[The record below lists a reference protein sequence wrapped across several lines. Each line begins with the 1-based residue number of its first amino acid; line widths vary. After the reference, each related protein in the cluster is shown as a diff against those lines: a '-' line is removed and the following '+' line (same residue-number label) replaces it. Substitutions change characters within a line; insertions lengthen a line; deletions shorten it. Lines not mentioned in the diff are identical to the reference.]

1 MGSCPRASARRCR
14 ITGGSVESR
23 LHDRCYACPFIAAA
37 ALMTRFFHDVVPWWH
52 LISPAFVIFV
62 VLPLLYWSTT
72 KRGDWSGWNG
82 LAQSYGVDAWPGDA
96 SDLGAPRY
104 CRIRRRDG
112 CAPQK
117 FDQQL
122 RVAASPTSLCLR
134 VECCATGMMRPLA
147 VPWRAVRD
155 DGVQSTCGIPLGQL
169 ALGDDVFVTL
179 DGAIHAGVLAAK
191 GRLGTTV

>member
-1 MGSCPRASARRCR
+1 
-14 ITGGSVESR
+14 
-23 LHDRCYACPFIAAA
+23 
-37 ALMTRFFHDVVPWWH
+37 MTRFFHDVVPWWH

-122 RVAASPTSLCLR
+122 RVAASPTELCLR

-155 DGVQSTCGIPLGQL
+155 DGVQSTCGIPLGEL

>member
-1 MGSCPRASARRCR
+1 
-14 ITGGSVESR
+14 
-23 LHDRCYACPFIAAA
+23 
-37 ALMTRFFHDVVPWWH
+37 MTRFFHDVVPWWH

-82 LAQSYGVDAWPGDA
+82 LAKTYGVDAWPGDA

-122 RVAASPTSLCLR
+122 RVGQPR
-134 VECCATGMMRPLA
+134 LA
-147 VPWRAVRD
+147 RAVAICGAGAAFLCCCSARD
-155 DGVQSTCGIPLGQL
+155 GKI
-169 ALGDDVFVTL
+169 
-179 DGAIHAGVLAAK
+179 
-191 GRLGTTV
+191 

>member
-1 MGSCPRASARRCR
+1 
-14 ITGGSVESR
+14 
-23 LHDRCYACPFIAAA
+23 
-37 ALMTRFFHDVVPWWH
+37 MTRFFHDVVPWWH

-82 LAQSYGVDAWPGDA
+82 LAESYGVGAWPGDA

-104 CRIRRRDG
+104 CRVRRRDG

-117 FDQQL
+117 FDKQL
-122 RVAASPTSLCLR
+122 RVGTSQTALCLR

-191 GRLGTTV
+191 GRLGPTV

>member
-1 MGSCPRASARRCR
+1 
-14 ITGGSVESR
+14 
-23 LHDRCYACPFIAAA
+23 
-37 ALMTRFFHDVVPWWH
+37 MTRFFHDVVPWWH

-104 CRIRRRDG
+104 CRVRRRDG

-122 RVAASPTSLCLR
+122 RVAARAHTAGQSALADRGVMARGFESPL
-134 VECCATGMMRPLA
+134 
-147 VPWRAVRD
+147 WR
-155 DGVQSTCGIPLGQL
+155 
-169 ALGDDVFVTL
+169 TL
-179 DGAIHAGVLAAK
+179 QYDA
-191 GRLGTTV
+191 

>member
-1 MGSCPRASARRCR
+1 
-14 ITGGSVESR
+14 
-23 LHDRCYACPFIAAA
+23 
-37 ALMTRFFHDVVPWWH
+37 MTRFFHDVVPWWH

-82 LAQSYGVDAWPGDA
+82 LAQSYGVDVWPGDA

-122 RVAASPTSLCLR
+122 RVAASPTALCLR
-134 VECCATGMMRPLA
+134 VECCATGMMRPCLLYTS
-147 VPWRAVRD
+147 PSPRD
-155 DGVQSTCGIPLGQL
+155 S
-169 ALGDDVFVTL
+169 
-179 DGAIHAGVLAAK
+179 
-191 GRLGTTV
+191 

>member
-1 MGSCPRASARRCR
+1 MGNWLPTRQWRRCR

-37 ALMTRFFHDVVPWWH
+37 ALMTRFFIDVVPWWH

-117 FDQQL
+117 FDKQL
-122 RVAASPTSLCLR
+122 RVATSQTALCLR

-191 GRLGTTV
+191 GAV

>member
-1 MGSCPRASARRCR
+1 
-14 ITGGSVESR
+14 
-23 LHDRCYACPFIAAA
+23 
-37 ALMTRFFHDVVPWWH
+37 MTRFFIDVVPWWH

-117 FDQQL
+117 FDKQL
-122 RVAASPTSLCLR
+122 RVAASPTALCLR
-134 VECCATGMMRPLA
+134 VDCCATGMMRPLA

-155 DGVQSTCGIPLGQL
+155 DGFQSTCGIPLGQL

-179 DGAIHAGVLAAK
+179 DWAIYAGVLAAK